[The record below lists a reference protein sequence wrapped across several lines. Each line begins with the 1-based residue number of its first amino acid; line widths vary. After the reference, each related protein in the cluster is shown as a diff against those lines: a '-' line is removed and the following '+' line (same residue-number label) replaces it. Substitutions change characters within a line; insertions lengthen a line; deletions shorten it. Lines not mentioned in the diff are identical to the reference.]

1 MADDDAVGVWST
13 LRLSSGPVRAIL
25 AGVFVNQLGTFFQ
38 TFLVLFLTTRG
49 FSEAQAALA
58 LGFFGGGAV
67 VGVLIGG
74 ALADRMGARIATLV
88 SMTGSA
94 ALLVAVLY
102 LEDYTSLLVTVA
114 LVGLV
119 GRMYRPAAGALLM
132 ELTPKS
138 RQVMISAMYRLAI
151 NVGATAAPLFG
162 ALLVTVSYDLLFWAE
177 ALTACGYAVIA
188 AIALPRRKRVNDDTA
203 KPAGGYGVL
212 FRDTRYLLYLGAL
225 LVNAAVYIQYVS
237 VLPLAMRDAGL
248 STAWYGAVVSLNG
261 FVVITCELVLTR
273 WVQHWRVRRVVAAG
287 FILLGAGLSV
297 YSLPIGAAV
306 FVAGTLVWTLGEI
319 VGGPTMFAYPGR
331 VAPPG
336 QLGRY
341 VGAMQAMFGLG
352 AAIGPALGVAVYQ
365 AVGTD
370 VWWLCGLAC
379 LVALV
384 LGWIGMRDATT
395 EPEPEVLGQPQ
406 VVAQPSVV
414 PEPEVVALPPP
425 VVAEP
430 GSEEESDA
438 RA

>member
-1 MADDDAVGVWST
+1 MTADEVGIWST
-13 LRLSSGPVRAIL
+13 LRQSSAPVRAIL
-25 AGVFVNQLGTFFQ
+25 VGVFVNQLGTFFQ

-49 FSEAQAALA
+49 FTGSQAALA

-67 VGVLIGG
+67 VGVLLGG
-74 ALADRMGARIATLV
+74 ALADRMGARLATLV
-88 SMTGSA
+88 SMMGSA

-102 LEDYTSLLVTVA
+102 LRNLVALLITVT

-119 GRMYRPAAGALLM
+119 GRMYRPAAGALLI
-132 ELTPKS
+132 ELTPRN

-151 NVGATAAPLFG
+151 NVGGTAAPLLG

-177 ALTACGYAVIA
+177 AVTACGYAVIA
-188 AIALPRRKRVNDDTA
+188 AIALPRRKKVTADTA
-203 KPAGGYGVL
+203 TVATGGYGVM

-237 VLPLAMRDAGL
+237 VLPLAMKEAGL
-248 STAWYGAVVSLNG
+248 STGWYAAVVSLNG

-287 FILLGAGLSV
+287 FLLLGAGLSI
-297 YSLPIGAAV
+297 YALPFGAAV
-306 FVAGTLVWTLGEI
+306 FVVGTLVWTLGEI

-331 VAPPG
+331 VAPEG
-336 QLGRY
+336 HLGRY

-352 AAIGPALGVAVYQ
+352 AAIGPVIGVAVWQ

-370 VWWLCGLAC
+370 VWWLAGAISLI
-379 LVALV
+379 ALSC
-384 LGWIGMRDATT
+384 GWIGMRDAETT
-395 EPEPEVLGQPQ
+395 DATADQED
-406 VVAQPSVV
+406 SH
-414 PEPEVVALPPP
+414 
-425 VVAEP
+425 
-430 GSEEESDA
+430 A